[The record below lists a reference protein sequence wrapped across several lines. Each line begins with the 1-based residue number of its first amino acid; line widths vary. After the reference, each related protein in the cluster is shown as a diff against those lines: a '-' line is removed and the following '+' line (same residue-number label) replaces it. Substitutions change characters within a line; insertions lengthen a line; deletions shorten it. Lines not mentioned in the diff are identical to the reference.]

1 VGFGKT
7 EVAMRAAFIAAQ
19 NGRQSAILVPTTLL
33 ANQHHA
39 NFRDRFADWPYT
51 VEVVSRFQS
60 AKDLEGIITR
70 VQSGEVDI
78 LVGTHKLLQSD
89 FKFHDLG
96 LLIIDEEHRF
106 GVKQKEAIKALRAE
120 VDILTMTATPIPR
133 TLNMAL
139 GGLRDL
145 SIIATPPARRL
156 SIKTFIREH
165 SIALVKEAVLRETL
179 RGGQVFYLHNEVKT
193 IEETARKLGELLPEL
208 SIGVAHGQLREQSLE
223 KVMSDF
229 YHQHHHILV
238 CSTIIETGIDIPNAN
253 TIIIER
259 ADKFGLA
266 QLHQLRGRVGR
277 SHHQAY
283 AYLLSPPR
291 SVITSDAQKR
301 LEAIEAAGDLGAGYQ
316 LASHDMEI
324 RGAGELLGAEQSG
337 QINQVGFSLY
347 LSMLESAVA
356 ALRRGDIPDIDQPL
370 DTGTEVKLH
379 VPALI
384 PEDYLPDIT
393 TRLVL
398 YKRIAQAN
406 SPEQLR
412 DIQVEMIDRFG
423 LLPEPI
429 KNLFT
434 AALLRVRAQA
444 LGISEID
451 ITDEG
456 GSIEFTTTTVVE
468 PADIVTLIQSDPLC
482 YSLSG
487 SGKLRVKKSLPT
499 LEARAEFVE
508 KLISPWLEAA

>member
-1 VGFGKT
+1 
-7 EVAMRAAFIAAQ
+7 
-19 NGRQSAILVPTTLL
+19 
-33 ANQHHA
+33 
-39 NFRDRFADWPYT
+39 
-51 VEVVSRFQS
+51 
-60 AKDLEGIITR
+60 
-70 VQSGEVDI
+70 
-78 LVGTHKLLQSD
+78 
-89 FKFHDLG
+89 
-96 LLIIDEEHRF
+96 
-106 GVKQKEAIKALRAE
+106 
-120 VDILTMTATPIPR
+120 
-133 TLNMAL
+133 MAL

-165 SIALVKEAVLRETL
+165 SIALVKEAVVRETL

-193 IEETARKLGELLPEL
+193 IEETARKLGELLPDL
-208 SIGVAHGQLREQSLE
+208 SIGVAHGQLREQALE
-223 KVMSDF
+223 RVMSDF
-229 YHQHHHILV
+229 YHHRHHILV

-253 TIIIER
+253 TVIIER

-291 SVITSDAQKR
+291 NVITADAQKR

-347 LSMLESAVA
+347 LDMLESAVA
-356 ALRRGDIPDIDQPL
+356 ALRRGEIPNTDQPL
-370 DTGTEVKLH
+370 DSGTEVKLH

-384 PEDYLPDIT
+384 PENYLPDIT

-398 YKRIAQAN
+398 YKRIAQAK
-406 SPEQLR
+406 SETELR
-412 DIQVEMIDRFG
+412 EIQVEMIDRFG
-423 LLPEPI
+423 LLSDPI

-434 AALLRVRAQA
+434 CAALRVAAER

-451 ITDEG
+451 MTDEG
-456 GSIEFTTTTVVE
+456 GSIEFKSSTLVE
-468 PADIVTLIQSDPLC
+468 PAAIVSLIQSDPMS
-482 YSLSG
+482 YSMSG
-487 SGKLRVKKSLPT
+487 SGKLRIKKSLPT
-499 LEARAEFVE
+499 LDCRAQFIEQ
-508 KLISPWLEAA
+508 LIHPWLEVAA